1 MTSKGNAALR
11 GVSST
16 TTWTLHV
23 QQKARIAEE
32 NLLSPPS
39 SIFARRRRRCCYYCR
54 PGFVLMVQRTFVG
67 TWQAIRYFIYQMVN
81 QKNRE
86 EELKNLFQMICTGWF
101 RNSFDFVPPIWNVMI
116 EDFAFYFLQHCNSP
130 FLLLVLLDM
139 AGN

>member
-67 TWQAIRYFIYQMVN
+67 TSQAIRYFIYQMVN

-86 EELKNLFQMICTGWF
+86 EELKNLF
-101 RNSFDFVPPIWNVMI
+101 
-116 EDFAFYFLQHCNSP
+116 
-130 FLLLVLLDM
+130 
-139 AGN
+139 